1 MKQRRFLKGILAAL
15 GVLVVCIGIYLFGCW
30 STAGVYSVRGVPIL
44 NYHQV
49 NDVNLSPLT
58 MRTWDFEAQMQYL
71 ADNGYHTIT
80 MDQLNDFLEKGTA
93 LPDKPV
99 LITFDDGYE
108 DNYTNALPILKKFGM
123 KATVFMIAD
132 SIGQPRFMNEE
143 QLREMEASG
152 ITIESHTYSHKD
164 LRTLSDADVKRELT
178 LSKSILETALHHPI
192 KYIAFPQGF
201 SDKRIEAFTRE
212 AGYQLAVTVEAGNA
226 KRSEDRYNIP
236 RVAIFEGMNS
246 YTSFTWRLH
255 YIELIDA
262 TWELRDSLRDH
273 GFTYLAEHVPL
284 F

>member
-1 MKQRRFLKGILAAL
+1 MKQRRYLKGMLAVV
-15 GVLVVCIGIYLFGCW
+15 GVLVLCFGIYLFGCW
-30 STAGVYSVRGVPIL
+30 STASIYTVRGVPIL

-49 NDVNLSPLT
+49 NDEKLSPLT
-58 MRTWDFEAQMQYL
+58 MRTWDFEAQMKYL
-71 ADNGYHTIT
+71 ADNGYHAIT
-80 MDQLNDFLEKGTA
+80 MDQLDDFLEKGTA

-108 DNYTNALPILKKFGM
+108 DNYTNALPILQKYGM

-132 SIGQPRFMNEE
+132 SIGQPRFMDEE
-143 QLREMEASG
+143 QLRAMEAAG
-152 ITIESHTYSHKD
+152 NTIESHTYSHKD
-164 LRTLSDADVKRELT
+164 LRTLSDADVQKELT
-178 LSKSILETALHHPI
+178 LSKTILEQVLQHPI

-201 SDKRIEAFTRE
+201 SDQRIEQYTRE
-212 AGYQLAVTVEAGNA
+212 AGYKLAVTVEAGNA
-226 KRSEDRYNIP
+226 KRSEDRYKIP
-236 RVAIFEGMNS
+236 RVAVFEGMNS

-262 TWELRDSLRDH
+262 TWELRDTLRDH